1 MENCKILAQKDLK
14 LLKVLSTSDKTEKA
28 ESLYAQ

>member
-1 MENCKILAQKDLK
+1 MENRKILEQKDLM

-28 ESLYAQ
+28 ESLNAQ